1 MEMLVL
7 VMMIGLGAFWLKSRD
22 QARRVALLGRHL
34 MQFQIETLLDNPPR
48 LVCAMD
54 NVFPGINGKVLRVF
68 VEAQHEDVSGQRIPS
83 HPIDIF
89 LAVKG

>member
-34 MQFQIETLLDNPPR
+34 
-48 LVCAMD
+48 
-54 NVFPGINGKVLRVF
+54 PGY
-68 VEAQHEDVSGQRIPS
+68 EAQRRWLRDNGAALQ
-83 HPIDIF
+83 
-89 LAVKG
+89 L